1 MTAVSELGAED
12 TSRNVVE
19 IIFQSSWLVRK
30 PRAAPVCRIERI
42 LKVQHSG
49 KTVERFEQYR
59 EHVKSTAAA
68 SSVDELARRSY
79 PRCAADGNEL
89 LRFHCTTFDKC
100 SLGLAGATALCRSPS
115 QCKLCSIIRDGFRYV
130 VPENIFSKVLA
141 ELLA

>member
-1 MTAVSELGAED
+1 MTAVSELGADD
-12 TSRNVVE
+12 TSRNVME

-59 EHVKSTAAA
+59 ERVKAGAAA
-68 SSVDELARRSY
+68 SSADELARKSY

-89 LRFHCTTFDKC
+89 LQFHCTTIDEC
-100 SLGLAGATALCRSPS
+100 SLGLGATALCRSPL
-115 QCKLCSIIRDGFRYV
+115 QCKLCSIVRDGFRYV
-130 VPENIFSKVLA
+130 APEQMFS
-141 ELLA
+141 

>member
-1 MTAVSELGAED
+1 MIAVSELGPND

-30 PRAAPVCRIERI
+30 PRAAPVYRIERI
-42 LKVQHSG
+42 LKVQNSG

-59 EHVKSTAAA
+59 ERVKA
-68 SSVDELARRSY
+68 SADASRADELARRSY

-89 LRFHCTTFDKC
+89 LRFQCTTFNEC
-100 SLGLAGATALCRSPS
+100 SLGLAGSTALCRSPS

-130 VPENIFSKVLA
+130 VPEQMFS
-141 ELLA
+141 